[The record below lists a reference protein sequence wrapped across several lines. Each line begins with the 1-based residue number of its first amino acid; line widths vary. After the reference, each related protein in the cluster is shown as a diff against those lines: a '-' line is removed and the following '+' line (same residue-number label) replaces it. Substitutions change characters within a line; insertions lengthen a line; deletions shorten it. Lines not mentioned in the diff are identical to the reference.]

1 MTRSE
6 LIANL
11 LDMAESY
18 KAMRGP
24 YDTGEEL
31 HYLDYDVCIQ
41 TAAMLREDEK
51 QGGGARPA
59 EGGA

>member
-31 HYLDYDVCIQ
+31 HYQDYETCIQ
-41 TAAMLREDEK
+41 AAAMLAQDVK
-51 QGGGARPA
+51 SPPPA
-59 EGGA
+59 GRASKK

>member
-1 MTRSE
+1 MTREE

-18 KAMRGP
+18 KAMRCP

-31 HYLDYDVCIQ
+31 HYLDYEVCIQ
-41 TAAMLREDEK
+41 TAAMLAEDVK
-51 QGGGARPA
+51 SPPPA
-59 EGGA
+59 GRADC